1 MTDEIEGI
9 SASSTATESAAE
21 HPMLTQRYAIYTPA
35 ITHFID
41 TIGYWIEERA
51 PGGYIY
57 GMSRVG
63 KSKAISNWV
72 KREIRE
78 KFSSRVAVFTIICV
92 SRKITSDTFFYN
104 VIAYGLGIN
113 LRRNDPINALDKIVN
128 YMCAS
133 ARESKSDYIVLILDE
148 AQKLSDIEYTVL
160 LDIQNQI
167 ERRKLQITFIS
178 VGTHELKYKHNLML
192 MNESAHLTARFMV
205 RKAQFHGIAGSDQVA
220 YILDAYDNHTEWPSG
235 SGISFTKHFFTQAYD
250 AGFRLSSMSEDMWEI
265 YVDLAPE
272 FLKKHLEVPMEHIA
286 KAIEFLFRKFSLNDS
301 ADFQFTKHELY
312 DAIVKT
318 GYKNHMQMA
327 ISFTEK

>member
-1 MTDEIEGI
+1 MTDKTDEMN
-9 SASSTATESAAE
+9 ANNTEADLSAE

-35 ITHFID
+35 IMHFVE

-78 KFSSRVAVFTIICV
+78 KFSGRVTVFTIICV
-92 SRKITSDTFFYN
+92 SRKIMSDAFFYN
-104 VIAYGLGIN
+104 VIAYGLGISIS
-113 LRRNDPINALDKIVN
+113 RNDPIKALDKIVN
-128 YMCAS
+128 YMCAV

-220 YILDAYDNHTEWPSG
+220 YVLAAYDNHTEWPSG
-235 SGISFTKHFFTQAYD
+235 SGTSFTRHFFRQAYD
-250 AGFRLSSMSEDMWEI
+250 AGFRLASISADMWDI

-286 KAIEFLFRKFSLNDS
+286 KAIEFLFRRFSLEDS
-301 ADFQFTKHELY
+301 ADFQFTKDEIH
-312 DAIVKT
+312 DAIIKT
-318 GYKNHMQMA
+318 GFKNHMQMA

>member
-1 MTDEIEGI
+1 MTDEIDEI
-9 SASSTATESAAE
+9 SASSTEEDSSAE
-21 HPMLTQRYAIYTPA
+21 HPVITQKYAIYTPA
-35 ITHFID
+35 ITNFVD
-41 TIGYWIEERA
+41 TIGHWIEERA

-78 KFSSRVAVFTIICV
+78 KFYSRVTVFTIICV
-92 SRKITSDTFFYN
+92 SRKMTSDTFFYN
-104 VIAYGLGIN
+104 VIAYGLGISIA
-113 LRRNDPINALDKIVN
+113 RNDPIKALDKIVN
-128 YMCAS
+128 YMCAF
-133 ARESKSDYIVLILDE
+133 ARETKSDYIVLILDE

-220 YILDAYDNHTEWPSG
+220 YVLDAYDNHTEWPPG
-235 SGISFTKHFFTQAYD
+235 SGISFTKHFFRHAYD
-250 AGFRLSSMSEDMWEI
+250 AGFRLSSMSEDMWDI

-286 KAIEFLFRKFSLNDS
+286 KAIEFLFRKFSVDDCAN
-301 ADFQFTKHELY
+301 FQFTRNEIY

-318 GYKNHMQMA
+318 GFKNHMQMA